1 MEILYGIVLLIVFI
15 TGFGVGITIPFFV
28 KKYTQDLLNKCN
40 NEIKEEKIDNIN
52 EPITVKNLTQDI
64 KEEWMFGYS
73 SKNDEGV
80 D

>member
-28 KKYTQDLLNKCN
+28 KKYTQDLLNKYN
-40 NEIKEEKIDNIN
+40 NEIKEEKIDNVN